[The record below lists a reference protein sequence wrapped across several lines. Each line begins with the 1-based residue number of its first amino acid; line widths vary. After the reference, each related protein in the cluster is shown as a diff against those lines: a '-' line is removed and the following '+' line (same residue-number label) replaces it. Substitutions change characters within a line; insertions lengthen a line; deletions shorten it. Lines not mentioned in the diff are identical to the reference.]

1 MEISVLVYHV
11 IQEQEISVHGLGLA
25 SGPPLE
31 SGGALG
37 GLLVCGSFGYAQ
49 IASSLVLRGD
59 SLSLGLHCWSKEVPL
74 MGAGSLWQP
83 CWTSSILIIDLLTL
97 LVV

>member
-1 MEISVLVYHV
+1 MDISVLFYHV

-25 SGPPLE
+25 SGPALE

-37 GLLVCGSFGYAQ
+37 GLLVCGSFGYPQ

-59 SLSLGLHCWSKEVPL
+59 LFFLGLHCSTKEVPL
-74 MGAGSLWQP
+74 VGAGSLRQP
-83 CWTSSILIIDLLTL
+83 CWTSSILTIGLLTS

>member
-1 MEISVLVYHV
+1 MEISVLLYHV

-37 GLLVCGSFGYAQ
+37 GLLVCGSFRYPP
-49 IASSLVLRGD
+49 IASSLVLRGGL
-59 SLSLGLHCWSKEVPL
+59 LSLGLHCWSKEVPL
-74 MGAGSLWQP
+74 IGACSLWQP
-83 CWTSSILIIDLLTL
+83 CWPSSILIIDLLTS